1 MLPALPPHRAGVF
14 DGRSEVVRVTTEGA
28 PAVGIVGKVV
38 GPDAAELHREDLFKK
53 GLRVPPITP
62 LSA

>member
-1 MLPALPPHRAGVF
+1 VF

-28 PAVGIVGKVV
+28 SAVGIVGKVV

-53 GLRVPPITP
+53 GLRMPPNSTA
-62 LSA
+62 SA